1 LIIINSNSYL
11 NQSLQIEFGQL
22 PLAFIPINGK
32 RLYELQIQFL
42 NKKYKN
48 HKIFIT
54 IPENFEPGEADTK
67 KLREKEISIVK
78 ADSLL
83 KALEYLKKNFSPK
96 EGLIIHQGDRLVIDC
111 PKKLNQVAIA
121 EIDNDYNYNFEYI
134 ERSDDKNKIYAGIFA
149 FKNYNLL
156 IQSLV
161 KENESFHKALLR
173 YAILEGIHHDISKKW
188 FDLGNIKNYFYTKS
202 VFTTERSFNVLKIK
216 NYIVSKSGNDK
227 RKIINE
233 ASWYEKV
240 PSFLKIYVP
249 QYYYKNNKSSGYS
262 IEYLNNQSLSDLF
275 VFGRHSI
282 GFWKLILD
290 KLNNY
295 LLSASS
301 FKAEN
306 TPTTIENLS
315 LEKTKLRLFQIKK
328 QLKIDL
334 DTEYFINNNK
344 IDSINNMF
352 ADCSERILKQK
363 PLYGFLHGDL
373 CLSNILFDSRSSN
386 IKLIDPRAE
395 DSNKKFTN
403 YGDINYDIAKLG
415 HSFIGYYDFI
425 LAGQYNLERKKNKI
439 EFEIFNNFERDEI
452 NNYILQYKFFNGKS
466 FIDFLPIII
475 TLFLSMIP
483 LHNDSKK
490 KQYAL
495 LANSMRL
502 YKCL

>member
-1 LIIINSNSYL
+1 MIIINSNSYL

-32 RLYELQIQFL
+32 RLYEIQIQFL

-48 HKIFIT
+48 NKIFIT
-54 IPENFEPGEADTK
+54 IPENFDPGEADTK
-67 KLREKEISIVK
+67 KLREKKISIIK
-78 ADSLL
+78 ANSLL
-83 KALEYLKKNFSPK
+83 KALENLKKNFSTK

-111 PKKLNQVAIA
+111 PKRLNEVAVA

-134 ERSDDKNKIYAGIFA
+134 ERSDDKNKIYAGIYA
-149 FKNYNLL
+149 FKNYRLF
-156 IQSLV
+156 IQSLA
-161 KENESFHKALLR
+161 KENENFHKALLR
-173 YAILEGIHHDISKKW
+173 YTILERIHHDISKKW

-216 NYIVSKSGNDK
+216 NSVVSKSGNDR

-233 ASWYEKV
+233 ANWYEKV

-249 QYYYKNNKSSGYS
+249 QYFYKNNKCSSYS

-301 FKAEN
+301 YNVKSK
-306 TPTTIENLS
+306 PTSIENLS
-315 LEKTKLRLFQIKK
+315 LEKTKLRLLQIKK

-395 DSNKKFTN
+395 DSNKEFSN

-425 LAGQYNLERKKNKI
+425 LAGQYNLKRKKNKI
-439 EFEIFNNFERDEI
+439 DFEIFNNFERDEI
-452 NNYILQYKFFNGKS
+452 NNYIFQYKFFNGKS